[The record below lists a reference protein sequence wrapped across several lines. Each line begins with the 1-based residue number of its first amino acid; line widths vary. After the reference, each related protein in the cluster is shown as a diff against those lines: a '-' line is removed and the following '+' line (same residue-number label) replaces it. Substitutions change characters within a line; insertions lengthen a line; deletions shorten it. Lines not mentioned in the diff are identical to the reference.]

1 MVEELMR
8 VRGIGKTAAKRL
20 LAAGLA
26 TISQLAESKPEQLAF
41 VKGIGMVS
49 AKQIIKNALH
59 LSRLEKGLTYVLDIV
74 KKNFLQNCPKCGG
87 KMQKKFIILGPERR
101 ISANQCVLCKFYLP
115 A

>member
-20 LAAGLA
+20 LAAGVA
-26 TISQLAESKPEQLAF
+26 TIGQLADAKPEELAF

-49 AKQIIKNALH
+49 AQRIIENAKH
-59 LSRLEKGLTYVLDIV
+59 LSTLERGLSIVLDMV
-74 KKNFLQNCPKCGG
+74 KKNFMQNCPKCGG
-87 KMQKKFIILGPERR
+87 EMKKKFIILGPERR